1 VILLIALAA
10 CRSPDPVPDDLSE
23 PLVWLLGH
31 LDGDEDEVAARADHV
46 DAYIRGLPGDGPVED
61 RRFVPDTP
69 DDAQLDRLPVPGAA
83 GDLVGAAVVRRSAHD
98 WDEHLELVAAT
109 PRPCLEG
116 PGWTTW
122 DRFIS
127 DGACLPEGACDD
139 ALAED
144 SAAGAWSA
152 SPVAARTQLRT
163 LTLPDDREA
172 LVSRTWLQAPAAD
185 LDARYGVD
193 LLVRDPFDARRTWR
207 VGARWV
213 RLLGGEATDV
223 EARLLDELD
232 LGPAAAEAWL
242 DGPAGC
248 LEEG

>member
-1 VILLIALAA
+1 MILALLLA
-10 CRSPDPVPDDLSE
+10 CGRQDPVPDDLSE

-31 LDGDEDEVAARADHV
+31 LDGDEGEVIARADHV
-46 DAYIRGLPGDGPVED
+46 DAYIRGLPGEGPVDD

-69 DDAQLDRLPVPGAA
+69 SDDQVERLPVPGSAD
-83 GDLVGAAVVRRSAHD
+83 DLVGAAVVRRSAHD
-98 WDEHLELVAAT
+98 WDEHLALVAAS

-122 DRFIS
+122 DRVIS

-139 ALAED
+139 ALAEE
-144 SAAGAWSA
+144 SAVGEWSDA
-152 SPVAARTQLRT
+152 AITARTQLRT
-163 LTLPDDREA
+163 LVLPDDREA

-185 LDARYGVD
+185 LEARYGVD
-193 LLVRDPFDARRTWR
+193 LLVRDPTDARRTWR

-213 RLLGGEATDV
+213 RLAGGEATST
-223 EARLLDELD
+223 EQRLIDELD
-232 LGPAAAEAWL
+232 LGPAAAEQWL

-248 LEEG
+248 PEEG